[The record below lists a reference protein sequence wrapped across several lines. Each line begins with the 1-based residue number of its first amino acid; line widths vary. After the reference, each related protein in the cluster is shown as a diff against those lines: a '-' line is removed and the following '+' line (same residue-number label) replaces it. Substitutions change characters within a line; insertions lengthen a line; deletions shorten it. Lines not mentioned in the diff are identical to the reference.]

1 MLVIQRYS
9 ELGLGYENK
18 FQTTS
23 LSTMTL
29 ILCRRSI
36 FSIENALFNGFDT
49 ILYFGIP
56 KSKENEKYILKTIT
70 NIFL

>member
-1 MLVIQRYS
+1 MDTRISTILVIQRYS

-29 ILCRRSI
+29 ILCRRII
-36 FSIENALFNGFDT
+36 FSIENTIFNGFDK
-49 ILYFGIP
+49 ILYFGSTY
-56 KSKENEKYILKTIT
+56 KQRK
-70 NIFL
+70 